1 MIPSNN
7 GKVEPCSHISSNC
20 VIWQGPDIE
29 CINLCN
35 GDTVS
40 DVVNKLATEVCDLI
54 DGTCT
59 CNPTLNIDVGCL
71 TITDPTN
78 LDQVIDAIITQL
90 CANTASAGRPT
101 TAGVT
106 ASLPSINLCENIQ
119 YEDAQGNLVT
129 SLKLDEY
136 AQLLGTKICSI
147 MDQITLI
154 QNDITNIFSRL
165 VILEDCVLPCVPN
178 EAADFLIT
186 SSCLLNAEVRVSELV
201 LAIETAFCNLET
213 ATGNPTAINNAIN
226 AQCLFGVDDRLS
238 AGGTYSSDPEWKMNV
253 ANLSE
258 SHINQWVVICD
269 LYNAVQSIQENCCDS
284 GCDLTTFNF
293 ATSTVGTPV
302 TTVEFNFTTSD
313 IPAGFSDCGSTIKIT
328 DQAGAYVNQAF
339 DILAFQ
345 SSGTVSV
352 AVSALDVTAS
362 LSVQVQFCVSDSA
375 NTCQETI
382 NRTIPLGITC
392 PAVTIS
398 NQTNTTVD
406 ASWTNTLGSTVT
418 YLVEAID
425 AGTLAVA
432 FSKTITNP
440 GVSITE
446 TLTGLSAGTAYNVV
460 LTITTAAGN
469 SQVCTATPALTTG
482 AACTSI
488 VQNTVGS
495 AAGTP
500 DADWIYLGY
509 DSVTP
514 TDYYYDPGAEE
525 IIPVNRIV
533 TPVDIRTAHDGGGAT
548 DPTVSGAGLVNFD
561 ISTGGITALDTVSA
575 SYSTD
580 GITFTTASS
589 VSGPLANPYNFNFA
603 TGVTSGKLYIRVQ
616 VENGGNKSPYA
627 EMIYDFASGL
637 LTRSAGPLTN
647 VLADV
652 SSSAYPN
659 GLATQSQ
666 SLTCSS
672 NNYQI
677 TGSKIQWHYV
687 RPYTIAGIQYY
698 MYVEFASTTGAVR
711 VVFCCE
717 VPGLLLS
724 ENLGRQQYVEYGGTG
739 VYDIGYIG
747 AEGALTFAIGSPPT
761 VGTLVDNGNIGT
773 VNESRNPL
781 VRRYTYTHDGTTDHS
796 DTFSV
801 TLSNG
806 PGTISESRSFQVQV
820 VPDSYDGLPGL
831 TKNIYAFIDTT
842 SYTLSRG
849 TTLINNLT
857 AWHTAFNT
865 ACGASG
871 TLYIIPVQDNKWL
884 GYAKAIVDDG
894 TSATLDPAA
903 GWVALRNLP
912 TSWTGGAAVP
922 NTGVMMMA
930 FSNESASDYHNTT
943 LVAGF
948 GAPVTQPT
956 TAYMNN
962 YDEWADILDGGARSP
977 WGISQAFGGTS
988 PFPDGIGA
996 LYYPT
1001 TGGPAAAE
1009 AAAILQGLASY
1020 YARMVEPYEY
1030 GVKTAVDVTAYLM
1043 NGVSASA
1050 SNPYEG
1056 AKTTTSTPIEA
1067 LYKKNW
1073 LMMLGQGYTPPAD
1086 WDFAGDRFDDDLTA
1100 AAKGGSNAS
1109 CPP

>member
-20 VIWQGPDIE
+20 VIWQGPDIS

-40 DVVNKLATEVCDLI
+40 DVVAKLATELCNLVAAS
-54 DGTCT
+54 CT
-59 CNPTLNIDVGCL
+59 CDPTLTIDINC
-71 TITDPTN
+71 ITGVADPTN
-78 LDQVIDAIITQL
+78 LDQVIQGIIDYVCQL
-90 CANTASAGRPT
+90 TPGGSTLPNITLCPNLQYQD
-101 TAGVT
+101 
-106 ASLPSINLCENIQ
+106 SL
-119 YEDAQGNLVT
+119 GNLVT
-129 SLKLDEY
+129 TLPLDQY
-136 AQLLGTKICSI
+136 AQLLGTEICSI
-147 MDQITLI
+147 IDQITLI
-154 QNDITNIFSRL
+154 QNDIANIFSRL
-165 VILEDCVLPCVPN
+165 VILEDCVLPCAPN

-201 LAIETAFCNLET
+201 LAIETAFCELRT
-213 ATGNPTAINNAIN
+213 ATGDRTAISNAIN
-226 AQCLFGVDDRLS
+226 AQCLSGVDDMLS
-238 AGGTYSSDPEWKMNV
+238 GGGTYGNQSNWSMNV
-253 ANLSE
+253 VNLAQ
-258 SHINQWVVICD
+258 SHANQWVAICD

-352 AVSALDVTAS
+352 AVGALDVTAS

-392 PAVTIS
+392 PTVTIS

-406 ASWTNTLGSTVT
+406 ASWTNLLGSTVT
-418 YLVEAID
+418 YLIEAID

-432 FSKTITNP
+432 YSQTITNP
-440 GVSITE
+440 GVSITQ

-533 TPVDIRTAHDGGGAT
+533 TPVDIRTAFDGGGAT
-548 DPTVSGAGLVNFD
+548 DPTVSGAGQVNFD
-561 ISTGGITALDTVSA
+561 ISTGGMTGSDTITVY
-575 SYSTD
+575 YSTD
-580 GITFTTASS
+580 GITFITGPSL
-589 VSGPLANPYNFNFA
+589 SGGGIANPHTFNFA
-603 TGVTSGKLYIRVQ
+603 TGVTTGKLYVRVQ

-627 EMIYDFASGL
+627 EFIWDFASSL
-637 LTRSAGPLTN
+637 FMRTAGPLTN

-659 GLATQSQ
+659 GLSTQSQ
-666 SLTCSS
+666 SLTCSTS
-672 NNYQI
+672 TYQI

-698 MYVEFASTTGAVR
+698 MYVEFGSTSGAVR

-717 VPGLLLS
+717 VPGLLLT
-724 ENLGRQQYVEYGGTG
+724 ENIGRQQYVEYGGTG
-739 VYDIGYIG
+739 VYDIRFIA
-747 AEGALTFAIGSPPT
+747 AEGAPTFALGSPPT
-761 VGTLVDNGNIGT
+761 VGALVDDGTIGT
-773 VNESRNPL
+773 INENRNPL
-781 VRRYTYTHDGTTDHS
+781 IRRYTYTHGGAVDHS
-796 DTFSV
+796 DTFSLV
-801 TLSNG
+801 LSNSV
-806 PGTISESRSFQVQV
+806 GTISESRSYQVQV
-820 VPDSYDGLPGL
+820 VPNSYDGLPGL
-831 TKNIYAFIDTT
+831 TKNVYAFIDTT
-842 SYTLSRG
+842 SYSVSRG
-849 TTLINNLT
+849 TTLINNIT

-865 ACGASG
+865 ACSASG
-871 TLYIIPVQDNKWL
+871 NLYIIPVQDNKWL

-894 TSATLDPAA
+894 VSATLDPAA
-903 GWVALRNLP
+903 GWVALRALP

-956 TAYMNN
+956 TAYMDN
-962 YDEWADILDGGARSP
+962 YDEWADILDGGARSA

-988 PFPDGIGA
+988 PFPDGVGA

-1009 AAAILQGLASY
+1009 AAAVLQGLASY
-1020 YARMVEPYEY
+1020 YARMIEPYEY

-1056 AKTTTSTPIEA
+1056 SKTTTSTPIEA
-1067 LYKKNW
+1067 LSSKKW
-1073 LMMLGQGYTPPAD
+1073 LMMLDQGYTPPAD

>member
-20 VIWQGPDIE
+20 VIWQGPDIS

-40 DVVNKLATEVCDLI
+40 DVVAKLATELCNLVSAS
-54 DGTCT
+54 CT
-59 CNPTLNIDVGCL
+59 CDPTLDIDIGC
-71 TITDPTN
+71 ITGVADPTN
-78 LDQVIDAIITQL
+78 LDQVVQGIINYVCQL
-90 CANTASAGRPT
+90 TPGGST
-101 TAGVT
+101 
-106 ASLPSINLCENIQ
+106 LPNITLCPNLQ
-119 YEDAQGNLVT
+119 YEDSLGNLIT
-129 SLKLDEY
+129 TLPLDQY
-136 AQLLGTKICSI
+136 AQLLGTQICSI
-147 MDQITLI
+147 IDQITLI

-186 SSCLLNAEVRVSELV
+186 SSCLLNAEIRVSELV

-226 AQCLFGVDDRLS
+226 AQCLFGADDRLS
-238 AGGTYSSDPEWKMNV
+238 AGGTYSSDPEWRMNV
-253 ANLSE
+253 VNLSE

-293 ATSTVGTPV
+293 ATSTVGSPV
-302 TTVEFNFTTSD
+302 TTIEFNFTTSS
-313 IPAGFSDCGSTIKIT
+313 IPVGFSDCGSTIRIT
-328 DQAGAYVNQAF
+328 DQAGAFVDQAF

-352 AVSALDVTAS
+352 AVGALDVTAS

-392 PAVTIS
+392 PTVTIS

-406 ASWTNTLGSTVT
+406 ASWTNLLGSTVT
-418 YLVEAID
+418 YLIEAID
-425 AGTLAVA
+425 AGTLVVA
-432 FSKTITNP
+432 YSQTITNP
-440 GVSITE
+440 GVSITQ

-482 AACTSI
+482 AACTTL
-488 VQNTVGS
+488 VYNTVGTP
-495 AAGTP
+495 AATP
-500 DADWIYLGY
+500 DSDWIYLGWNGSGGSKT
-509 DSVTP
+509 DS
-514 TDYYYDPGAEE
+514 YYDPTAEE
-525 IIPVNRIV
+525 IINVPRIV
-533 TPVDIRTAHDGGGAT
+533 DPVDIMTAVDPSGS
-548 DPTVSGAGLVNFD
+548 DPTISGAGQVTID
-561 ISTGGITALDTVSA
+561 ITAVPALHQAIV

-580 GITFTTASS
+580 GITFIT
-589 VSGPLANPYNFNFA
+589 A
-603 TGVTSGKLYIRVQ
+603 TGSPIIGPTGIPTNVTFPTITPPSSGKLYIRVQ
-616 VENGGNKSPYA
+616 NEEISSGNKAPYA
-627 EMIYDFASGL
+627 EMIYDYASGIFDRN
-637 LTRSAGPLTN
+637 TGPINNPLALSSTN
-647 VLADV
+647 V
-652 SSSAYPN
+652 YPN
-659 GLATQSQ
+659 GQNTASQ
-666 SLTCSS
+666 TLSCGSA
-672 NNYQI
+672 NYVMS
-677 TGSKIQWHYV
+677 GVKFGWYYL

-698 MYVEFASTTGAVR
+698 MYVEFGAATAGALR

-717 VPGLLLS
+717 VPGLLLT
-724 ENLGRQQYVEYGGTG
+724 ENDGRQQYVEYGGTG
-739 VYDIGYIG
+739 VYDIPFIA
-747 AEGALTFAIGSPPT
+747 AEGAPTFALGSPPV
-761 VGTLVDNGNIGT
+761 VGTLVDNGIIGT
-773 VNESRNPL
+773 INESRNPI
-781 VRRYTYTHDGTTDHS
+781 VRRYTYTHGGAVDKS
-796 DTFSV
+796 DTFSII
-801 TLSNG
+801 LSNSTG
-806 PGTISESRSFQVQV
+806 SISQGRSYQVQV

-831 TKNIYAFIDTT
+831 TKNVYAFIDTT
-842 SYTLSRG
+842 SYTLTRG
-849 TTLINNLT
+849 TTLINEIT

-865 ACGASG
+865 ACGGSG
-871 TLYIIPVQDNKWL
+871 NLYIIPVQDNKWL

-894 TSATLDPAA
+894 ASATLDPAA
-903 GWVALRNLP
+903 GWVALRALP

-922 NTGVMMMA
+922 NTGVLMMA

-956 TAYMNN
+956 TAYMDN

-1009 AAAILQGLASY
+1009 AAAVLQGLASY
-1020 YARMVEPYEY
+1020 YARMIEPYEY

-1043 NGVSASA
+1043 NGVTPSA
-1050 SNPYEG
+1050 SNPYQG
-1056 AKTTTSTPIEA
+1056 AKTTTGTTIEA
-1067 LYKKNW
+1067 LSSKKW
-1073 LMMLGQGYTPPAD
+1073 LMMLGQGYTPPDD